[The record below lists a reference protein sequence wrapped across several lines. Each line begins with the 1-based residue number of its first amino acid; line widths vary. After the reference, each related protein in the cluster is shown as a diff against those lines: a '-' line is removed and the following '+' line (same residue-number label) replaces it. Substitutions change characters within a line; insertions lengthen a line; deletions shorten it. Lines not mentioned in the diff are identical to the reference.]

1 MMEGP
6 VITVMPFR
14 GSRRVGPD
22 MLNVSEAPVEPL
34 VTVAVK
40 GPVARTPPWLLS
52 GVFCPVTPVI
62 WTGNAQTSPAG
73 KVSSI
78 GVPFGITGAAS
89 AGVPNAA
96 MIDVRIAVRRPPI
109 EAALRMDITNSLR
122 LVLVPC
128 LGLGIDSLAGGAAT
142 FL

>member
-6 VITVMPFR
+6 VMTVIPFW

-22 MLNVSEAPVEPL
+22 TLNVSEAPPGEVL

-128 LGLGIDSLAGGAAT
+128 LGLGMVS
-142 FL
+142 